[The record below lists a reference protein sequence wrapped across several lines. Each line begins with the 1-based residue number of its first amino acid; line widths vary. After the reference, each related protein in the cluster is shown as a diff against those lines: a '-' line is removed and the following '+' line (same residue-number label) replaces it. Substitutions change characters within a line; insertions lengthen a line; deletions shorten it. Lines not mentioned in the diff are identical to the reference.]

1 MVSRISSSAVKS
13 TLWMRARSMTG
24 IEKGMLLE
32 RDAYFTEKLRRDI
45 TVSRH
50 LPWIEDEDL
59 WSRAVGKST

>member
-1 MVSRISSSAVKS
+1 
-13 TLWMRARSMTG
+13 MRARSMTG